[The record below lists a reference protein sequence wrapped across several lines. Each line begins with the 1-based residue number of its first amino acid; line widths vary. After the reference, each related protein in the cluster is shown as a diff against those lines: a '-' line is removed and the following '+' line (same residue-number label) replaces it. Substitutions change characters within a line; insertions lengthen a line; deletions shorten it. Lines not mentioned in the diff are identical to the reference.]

1 VDYYKYENYLV
12 SMRPTLFERVMF
24 DFKLRI
30 SKYASLNSRFW
41 EIFNAIIS
49 KADIVI
55 NPESIVK
62 LLWDGFMLF
71 LLVINIFYIPLKI
84 AFEDSGGLSKIIII
98 NLFYILFYHI
108 IYLSYSFFF
117 TFCSFS

>member
-1 VDYYKYENYLV
+1 MDYYKYENYLV

-41 EIFNAIIS
+41 EIFNTVIS

-84 AFEDSGGLSKIIII
+84 AFEDSGGLSNIIII
-98 NLFYILFYHI
+98 N
-108 IYLSYSFFF
+108 
-117 TFCSFS
+117 